1 MYSAYAETSLG
12 VETDVLSICKVPTP
26 GELFPGCNSPV
37 VPRIMPML
45 QVENMKDIAIP
56 SSTPLVLS
64 LLSSLAP
71 VTRLLAQK
79 T

>member
-1 MYSAYAETSLG
+1 M
-12 VETDVLSICKVPTP
+12 LSIGKVPTP

-71 VTRLLAQK
+71 ATKLLAQM